1 MGHVSPTDGK
11 ATTISKSI
19 IRLLHEENI
28 IDPIEALACDGTN
41 TNVGAEGGISHLIEV
56 SIGRALQWNVNNNN
70 NNNNWHFPPFWPQ
83 PQVLVF
89 SNPPCLAGYMYQMM
103 PSMGFYGSVGVQ
115 STQFRALM
123 TALRTGS
130 RAGTNP
136 CWTGVQ
142 TTSQAQSRMITTE
155 QD

>member
-1 MGHVSPTDGK
+1 MHLCL
-11 ATTISKSI
+11 SKLVVWASVELP
-19 IRLLHEENI
+19 R
-28 IDPIEALACDGTN
+28 
-41 TNVGAEGGISHLIEV
+41 
-56 SIGRALQWNVNNNN
+56 
-70 NNNNWHFPPFWPQ
+70 WHFPPFWPQ
-83 PQVLVF
+83 LQVLVF

-136 CWTGVQ
+136 CWTGMQ
-142 TTSQAQSRMITTE
+142 TTSQDQLDQLRGALQAAGRDFMCTRDLCLFFEYFRRFSCLKL
-155 QD
+155 